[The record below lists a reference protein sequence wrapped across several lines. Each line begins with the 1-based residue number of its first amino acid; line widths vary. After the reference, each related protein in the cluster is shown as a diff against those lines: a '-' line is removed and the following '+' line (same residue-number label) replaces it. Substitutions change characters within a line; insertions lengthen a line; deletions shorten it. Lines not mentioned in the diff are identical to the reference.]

1 MRYGARFDV
10 KAATHGA
17 VPYTV
22 PFRIQFERTYTVSR
36 LSRTGCL
43 GAVLMNGADGVR
55 SSQEKNITNI
65 IIIIIMVVVLCHTPD
80 RVLTVF
86 KAIQKPENKHC
97 PDPLI
102 YASHLCNLLIVVN
115 SSANFVIYV
124 LFRRRFRRIL
134 RGLVCRGGDW
144 RHELALMSPRSP
156 TSPEQTSLR
165 SWPGSFHR
173 HSRSRCNPHDNDGH
187 VNGGGR
193 TASAS
198 GRRLADHHGPRPTGT
213 SDASMTSDAR
223 ADDELA
229 MVTFHI
235 GPT

>member
-1 MRYGARFDV
+1 MCEWYGC
-10 KAATHGA
+10 
-17 VPYTV
+17 TV
-22 PFRIQFERTYTVSR
+22 
-36 LSRTGCL
+36 
-43 GAVLMNGADGVR
+43 VLCTR

-115 SSANFVIYV
+115 SSANFVIYC
-124 LFRRRFRRIL
+124 LLRPRFRRIL
-134 RGLVCRGGDW
+134 GSLVCRPFGGGDW
-144 RHELALMSPRSP
+144 RHEVAMSPVSP

-173 HSRSRCNPHDNDGH
+173 HSRRSTPHDHDHVG
-187 VNGGGR
+187 VNGR
-193 TASAS
+193 ASDTTVK
-198 GRRLADHHGPRPTGT
+198 RLAEQRRKPA
-213 SDASMTSDAR
+213 SDASMSSDTAA
-223 ADDELA
+223 ADSGEPL
-229 MVTFHI
+229 VTFHI
-235 GPT
+235 GPR